1 MFLLL
6 LFYYL
11 VIIFFFFYLLQFLS
25 TCFCF
30 FVYLLIIL
38 FCQLQF
44 WDTCFLFLF
53 LFLFMFYFILFLF
66 FLGSITAFEHMFLF
80 SGMESGSSIYGTM
93 SLLCGQGAFLPS
105 RTMPLR
111 MCFKLKSP
119 RMNLHL
125 CPKLGSLRSSQVCHS
140 NVWKYGVVFQERFDL
155 NTKKQ

>member
-1 MFLLL
+1 MLDVSSTSIL
-6 LFYYL
+6 LFSYY
-11 VIIFFFFYLLQFLS
+11 FFFFYLLQFLS

-30 FVYLLIIL
+30 FVYLLIYL

-53 LFLFMFYFILFLF
+53 MFYFILFRF
-66 FLGSITAFEHMFLF
+66 FLGSIAAFEHMFLF

-125 CPKLGSLRSSQVCHS
+125 CPKLGSLRSSQVCRS